1 MSRRSGADD
10 RASSGAS
17 LAGSVFAGQWRVLRR
32 LRAGGSLYAAEQ
44 VSTGR
49 PCVLRV
55 LDPALV
61 ADDRGRVGFEAA
73 CAQRAKIASDHVVD
87 LLDAGI
93 DRKSGAPWF
102 ALTFVDGE
110 SLAVRAARP
119 MPFDDVHEALAQ
131 LAHGLD
137 ALGAAGVAGVSVT
150 AADALVAKSRYSGS
164 PFSVVIPDV
173 WVGAWAAS
181 GPRKGSKREDAAERT
196 AAVDMAAFALVAFQ
210 LLTAK
215 EYGDDA
221 ASGQAT
227 PSERAEE
234 LGCERELPDGFDAWF
249 ARCHDASDRGFETA
263 SSAVDAL
270 APGLDAASARE
281 APRDGAPA
289 APTAKKR
296 PPSKLF
302 ARLRSGDYFIPAALA
317 LSLVAALGVRQFI
330 RVRRARAARAA
341 PAVVAARPTAPE
353 PSNAAAAAPSPPP
366 NAGPPRLDDATLR
379 DLQTRLSSTTGSQP
393 VWIAIAA
400 GDPAAATI
408 AERLQSAFEGAG
420 WRTHTIQRSNLRARP
435 GLFVFAADDS
445 PPSYVQDAVR
455 ALGGAGITPT
465 VASGYRAYYEER
477 SRTSP
482 DFRGIRFDADQTWVI
497 AVGRGQ

>member
-10 RASSGAS
+10 RGSSGAS

-49 PCVLRV
+49 PCALRV

-61 ADDRGRVGFEAA
+61 ADDRGRVAFEAA
-73 CAQRAKIASDHVVD
+73 CALRAKIASDHVVD

-93 DRKSGAPWF
+93 DRKSGSPWF
-102 ALTFVDGE
+102 ALAFVDGQ
-110 SLAVRAARP
+110 SLAARAATP

-137 ALGAAGVAGVSVT
+137 ALRAAGVAGVSLT
-150 AADALVAKSRYSGS
+150 ASDALVAKSRYSGS

-173 WVGAWAAS
+173 WVSAWAAS
-181 GPRKGSKREDAAERT
+181 GPKKGSKRGDAASGE
-196 AAVDMAAFALVAFQ
+196 AAVDLAAFALVAFQ

-221 ASGQAT
+221 ATGDAT

-234 LGCERELPDGFDAWF
+234 LGCERPLPDGFDAWF

-263 SSAVDAL
+263 TAAVDAL
-270 APGLDAASARE
+270 APGLDAASASE
-281 APRDGAPA
+281 APREGAPA
-289 APTAKKR
+289 APAAKKR

-302 ARLRSGDYFIPAALA
+302 ARLRGGDYFIPAALA
-317 LSLVAALGVRQFI
+317 LSLVAALGVRQVI
-330 RVRRARAARAA
+330 RARRARAARAV
-341 PAVVAARPTAPE
+341 PAVVAARATAPE
-353 PSNAAAAAPSPPP
+353 PAAAAAPSPQPS
-366 NAGPPRLDDATLR
+366 AGPPRLDDATLR
-379 DLQTRLSSTTGSQP
+379 DLQTRLSSTQGAQP

-455 ALGGAGITPT
+455 ALGGAGLTPT

-477 SRTSP
+477 SRASP